1 MSELIV
7 IGKQFKVEKFIN
19 KVNKKVFEILYF
31 DELASAYKKLLSN
44 NLKVLVLDVD
54 NGNFLN
60 YRNILKSNGFHNKL
74 SIVALT
80 VDDSLENIRNL
91 KECNVNE
98 IVIKPID
105 KSRFNK
111 ILLNIID
118 QRMLI

>member
-91 KECNVNE
+91 KESNINE
-98 IVIKPID
+98 IVIKPVD